1 MVSIWFISPIAFPS
15 GSLLLQKNMAHNW
28 HTFLSLS
35 RPLYSLCNVHL
46 MGSGFSSLYQ
56 TLPLK
61 WPRVFLSS
69 FWPMGLDKTF
79 TVKKGAQFRE
89 LAQRVC
95 NFIARP
101 FSYKVANS
109 LNTPVC
115 VCIGYIQNLLSQSS
129 KVRGES

>member
-1 MVSIWFISPIAFPS
+1 MVSIWFISPIAFAS
-15 GSLLLQKNMAHNW
+15 GPLLLQNMAYNW
-28 HTFLSLS
+28 HTFYLFLG

-61 WPRVFLSS
+61 WPRVFLSC

-109 LNTPVC
+109 LNTLVC
-115 VCIGYIQNLLSQSS
+115 VCIVGRPKFLGICLPNFF
-129 KVRGES
+129 G